1 MGKKKDKKGKGAE
14 KTALKTAK
22 KAEKKARAEAD
33 EDLEALIAEFQELD
47 RKRTQ
52 VTEEPCAP
60 PLPRCNGSLVA
71 HPEKEELILFGGE
84 YYNGQKTFV
93 YNDLFFYNIKKNEW
107 SQVQIPEGPPPR
119 CAHQA
124 VSLAQGGG
132 QMWVFGGEFASPSQS
147 QFYHYKDLWV
157 LHLATRKWEKI
168 SSSGGPTSRSGH
180 RMVSVK
186 RQLVVFGG
194 FHDNIINYQ
203 YFCDLYTFNL
213 DTYQWA
219 RLSTSG
225 VGPSPRSA
233 CQLLPTPDGS
243 VIVYGGY
250 SKTKVKRDVD
260 KGTVHSDMFVLSPEK
275 GSTTEGGAPQ
285 KWKWAQVKASGVKPS
300 PRCGFSSCLTAPNR
314 AIFFGGVQD
323 EEDEEELSG
332 DFFDDSYTLDLE
344 NRKWFLTNLKGRK
357 SSKRRRRRAKKDKE
371 AGAESDEESEDDSR
385 ERGEEKSDSDSEEE
399 ESVPLVPSPRMN
411 TLMVVKGKILFLY
424 GGVYEEGDKQVTLN
438 DLYALDLHKMDEWRA
453 LVTSN
458 PQDQEW
464 LEESS
469 SDDDDDDDDD
479 SHLGATGGKNTGSA
493 SGIVTLNDLYALDL
507 HKMDEWRALV
517 TSNPQD
523 QEWLEESSSDDD
535 DDDDDSHL
543 GATGG
548 KNTGSAS
555 DSDEGGLE
563 TKQDHPSVLAG
574 ENVAD
579 FFSRT
584 KDHWMDLARKSAEEE
599 AQSFS
604 EKALKKIAFQ
614 MAKFFHEEQAKTS
627 EDESQEGGH

>member
-93 YNDLFFYNIKKNEW
+93 YNDLFFYSIKKNEW
-107 SQVQIPEGPPPR
+107 SQVRIPEGPPPR

-180 RMVSVK
+180 RMVAVK

-203 YFCDLYTFNL
+203 YFCDVYTFNL
-213 DTYQWA
+213 DTYQWG
-219 RLSTSG
+219 RLSPSG

-233 CQLLPTPDGS
+233 CQLVPTPDGS

-275 GSTTEGGAPQ
+275 GSTAEGAPQ
-285 KWKWAQVKASGVKPS
+285 KWKWAHVKPSGIKPS
-300 PRCGFSSCLTAPNR
+300 PRCGFSSCVTAPNR
-314 AIFFGGVQD
+314 AVFFGGVQD

-332 DFFDDSYTLDLE
+332 DFFDDSYMLDLE
-344 NRKWFLTNLKGRK
+344 NKKWFLTNLKGRK

-371 AGAESDEESEDDSR
+371 TGAESSESEDDSGER
-385 ERGEEKSDSDSEEE
+385 EEEKSGSDSEEE
-399 ESVPLVPSPRMN
+399 SIPLVPSPRMN

-469 SDDDDDDDDD
+469 SDEEEDGDEDD
-479 SHLGATGGKNTGSA
+479 SHLGATGGKYS
-493 SGIVTLNDLYALDL
+493 
-507 HKMDEWRALV
+507 
-517 TSNPQD
+517 
-523 QEWLEESSSDDD
+523 
-535 DDDDDSHL
+535 
-543 GATGG
+543 
-548 KNTGSAS
+548 GSAS

-563 TKQDHPSVLAG
+563 TKQDHPSVLAS

-584 KDHWMDLARKSAEEE
+584 KDHWMDLAKKSAEEE

-614 MAKFFHEEQAKTS
+614 MAKLFHEEQAKST
-627 EDESQEGGH
+627 EDGSQEEVH

>member
-84 YYNGQKTFV
+84 YYNGQKTYV

-124 VSLAQGGG
+124 VALAQGGG

-203 YFCDLYTFNL
+203 YFCDVYTFNL

-275 GSTTEGGAPQ
+275 GSTTEGAAPQ
-285 KWKWAQVKASGVKPS
+285 KWKWAQVKPSGVKPS
-300 PRCGFSSCLTAPNR
+300 PRCGFSSCVTAPNR
-314 AIFFGGVQD
+314 AVFFGGVQD

-371 AGAESDEESEDDSR
+371 EASAESEESEDDSR
-385 ERGEEKSDSDSEEE
+385 EREEEKSGSDSEEE
-399 ESVPLVPSPRMN
+399 SVPMVPSPRMN
-411 TLMVVKGKILFLY
+411 TLMAVKGKILFLY
-424 GGVYEEGDKQVTLN
+424 GGVYEEGDKQ
-438 DLYALDLHKMDEWRA
+438 
-453 LVTSN
+453 
-458 PQDQEW
+458 
-464 LEESS
+464 
-469 SDDDDDDDDD
+469 
-479 SHLGATGGKNTGSA
+479 
-493 SGIVTLNDLYALDL
+493 VTLNDLYALDL

-563 TKQDHPSVLAG
+563 TKQDHPSVLAS

-599 AQSFS
+599 TQSFS

-614 MAKFFHEEQAKTS
+614 MAKLFHEEQAKTS